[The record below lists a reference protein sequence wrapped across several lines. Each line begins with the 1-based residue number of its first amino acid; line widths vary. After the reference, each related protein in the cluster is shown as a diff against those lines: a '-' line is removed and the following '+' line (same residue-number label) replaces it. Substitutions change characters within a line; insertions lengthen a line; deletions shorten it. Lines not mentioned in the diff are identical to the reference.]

1 MNLYEAMFV
10 RKSVREYEMEALE
23 DKTLSQITAFLSQLK
38 PYRSSIDYKITI
50 IDNTKE
56 EGKLK
61 GLFHV
66 KAPYYLVLTS
76 ELKQDYLINAGY
88 LLHQMS
94 LYLTARDIGNCY
106 QSGVH
111 LNDELKEQLPYE
123 YVFALAFGKAKKSIY
138 RPSTKAKR
146 LSESHLV
153 VYKEEVDENVKNVM
167 KAAILSPSAFNNQP
181 WRFVVYHNRI
191 HLFCKKSHLF
201 HSVLSDTKLIDMGVI
216 LTNITQAADELWLES
231 AFLTS
236 EVFSKKELKNTEY
249 ITTIMLSDKVF

>member
-10 RKSVREYEMEALE
+10 RKSVRDYKMEALE
-23 DKTLSQITAFLSQLK
+23 EKTLSQITAFLSQLK

-50 IDNTKE
+50 VDNTKE

-94 LYLTARDIGNCY
+94 LYLTARDIGSCY
-106 QSGVH
+106 QGGVH
-111 LNDELKEQLPYE
+111 LKDDLKEQLPFE
-123 YVFALAFGKAKKSIY
+123 YVIALAFGRAKKSNY
-138 RPSTKAKR
+138 RPSNKAKR
-146 LSESHLV
+146 LSEDRLV
-153 VYKEEVDENVKNVM
+153 VYKEEVDENVKNIM
-167 KAAILSPSAFNNQP
+167 KAAILSPSSLNNQP

-201 HSVLSDTKLIDMGVI
+201 HQILSDNKLIDMGVV
-216 LTNITQAADELWLES
+216 LANITQAADELWMES
-231 AFLTS
+231 TFVTS
-236 EVFSKKELKNTEY
+236 EAFSKKELKNTEY
-249 ITTIMLSDKVF
+249 ITTIMLSEKVF